1 MTVEIV
7 WQRVE
12 SFCAFPI
19 FVWELPSYLLFRA
32 SSRDKACFE
41 FSNVPLKHSFWRVCP
56 GKPESFSFDKTCFIQ
71 ERTLGDNCWSVALK
85 CFSTR
90 LKMCTHI
97 EDSFFLESFF
107 LCRGGEKGYCVI
119 RDWVLLIS
127 WKAKIQM
134 KIRELWVVCL
144 WWYVNLKI
152 FCAIFVTFNNFF
164 SWKWSFSWKQIL
176 QWSQWTFKWTFLKV

>member
-12 SFCAFPI
+12 SFCSFPI

-56 GKPESFSFDKTCFIQ
+56 GKPESFSFDKTFLYK
-71 ERTLGDNCWSVALK
+71 RTLGDNCWSVALK

-90 LKMCTHI
+90 LEMCTHI

-107 LCRGGEKGYCVI
+107 LCRGARWKGLLGDTGLSAFNFVKGENIKWKFVNCEWFACGDTWTLKFFMRYSWLSTI
-119 RDWVLLIS
+119 FFFRENGVLAEN
-127 WKAKIQM
+127 K
-134 KIRELWVVCL
+134 
-144 WWYVNLKI
+144 
-152 FCAIFVTFNNFF
+152 F
-164 SWKWSFSWKQIL
+164 
-176 QWSQWTFKWTFLKV
+176 